1 MLREAVLS
9 DFPGC
14 FRLINTD
21 FDYEPA
27 DILWRTSECGEH
39 KSIYRII
46 ITLKGKAVAH
56 DAFLKSAE
64 LAQALGV
71 DKADVLCTVNDIDD
85 FFMN

>member
-1 MLREAVLS
+1 MIVDRFLRDMLREAVLS

-39 KSIYRII
+39 KSIYRIKQWLSMR
-46 ITLKGKAVAH
+46 TRQE
-56 DAFLKSAE
+56 D
-64 LAQALGV
+64 
-71 DKADVLCTVNDIDD
+71 N
-85 FFMN
+85 